1 MKKFVDIYK
10 NFVFGK
16 DETFDVQK
24 KIFLLI
30 THISIIIGT
39 VGVIVDIILELG
51 FFLTIITI
59 LTVLLLLIFHIKVR
73 KTQLDFKYSLGFF
86 LISIFIFPVL
96 WFYNGGYNGNNII
109 LIFVYFIVVITILPA
124 NLRLTSFIVY
134 ALMISTLT
142 IINYYY
148 PHLITSYESESQRFI
163 DLILGYS
170 MYLILAYSIQNT
182 IVKNYESD
190 REKINIQ
197 NDQLNTLV
205 EKLNDANIKLER
217 SFKNVEELNAS
228 KDRFIT
234 VLSHDLRSPFQGL
247 LGITKILESEYDS
260 FNDKEKRFYITQ
272 VNNSV
277 EKLYSFLEKLLLWG
291 RVQKNAVKL
300 NYDSTVLK
308 ELLTQ
313 TVSQLSESAANK
325 KISIEILCT
334 DLLTGVLDKEMIS
347 IVLRNLVSNAI
358 KFSTVGGKILVSA
371 ILDGDHIKISVT
383 DYGVGIS
390 EEILPKLF
398 RLGDNVSTVGTDGEQ
413 GSGMGLILCN
423 EIMKKHNGEI
433 SVQSKEGRGS
443 TFTVQIPQYKN

>member
-16 DETFDVQK
+16 DETFNVQK
-24 KIFLLI
+24 RIFLLI
-30 THISIIIGT
+30 THISILIGT
-39 VGVIVDIILELG
+39 VGAIVDIILNLG
-51 FFLTIITI
+51 FFLTTITI

-73 KTQLDFKYSLGFF
+73 KTQVDLKYSLGFF
-86 LISIFIFPVL
+86 LISIFVFPIL

-124 NLRLTSFIVY
+124 NLRFVSFIVY

-170 MYLILAYSIQNT
+170 MYLILAYSIQDT
-182 IVKNYESD
+182 IVKNYELD

-197 NDQLNTLV
+197 NDQLNALV
-205 EKLNDANIKLER
+205 EKLNEANIKFEHSL
-217 SFKNVEELNAS
+217 KNVEELNAS

-277 EKLYSFLEKLLLWG
+277 EKIYSFLEELLLWG
-291 RVQKNAVKL
+291 RIQKNAVKL
-300 NYDSTVLK
+300 AYESTVVR
-308 ELLTQ
+308 ELITQ

-325 KISIEILCT
+325 KISIEIICT
-334 DLLTGVLDKEMIS
+334 DLLTAVLDKEMIS
-347 IVLRNLVSNAI
+347 IVLRNLISNAI
-358 KFSTVGGKILVSA
+358 KFSTLGGKILVST
-371 ILDGDHIKISVT
+371 IIDGDHIKISVT

-398 RLGDNVSTVGTDGEQ
+398 KLDDNVSTVGTDGEQ

-423 EIMKKHNGEI
+423 DIIKKHNGEI

-443 TFTVQIPQYKN
+443 TFTIRIPQYKI

>member
-16 DETFDVQK
+16 DETFNVQK
-24 KIFLLI
+24 RIFLLI
-30 THISIIIGT
+30 THISILIGT
-39 VGVIVDIILELG
+39 VGAIVDIILNLG
-51 FFLTIITI
+51 FFLTTITI

-73 KTQLDFKYSLGFF
+73 KTQVDLKYSLGFF
-86 LISIFIFPVL
+86 LISIFVFPIL

-124 NLRLTSFIVY
+124 NLRFVSFIVY

-170 MYLILAYSIQNT
+170 MYLILAYSIQDT
-182 IVKNYESD
+182 IVKNYELD

-197 NDQLNTLV
+197 NDQLNALV
-205 EKLNDANIKLER
+205 EKLNEANIKFEHSL
-217 SFKNVEELNAS
+217 KNVEELNAS

-277 EKLYSFLEKLLLWG
+277 EKIYSFLEELLLWG
-291 RVQKNAVKL
+291 RIQKNAVKL
-300 NYDSTVLK
+300 AYESTVVR
-308 ELLTQ
+308 ELITQ

-325 KISIEILCT
+325 KISIEIICT
-334 DLLTGVLDKEMIS
+334 DLLKAVLDKEMIS
-347 IVLRNLVSNAI
+347 IVLRNLISNAI
-358 KFSTVGGKILVSA
+358 KFSTLGGKILVST
-371 ILDGDHIKISVT
+371 IIDGDHIKISVT

-398 RLGDNVSTVGTDGEQ
+398 RLDDNVSTVGTDGEQ

-423 EIMKKHNGEI
+423 DIMKKHNGEI

-443 TFTVQIPQYKN
+443 TFTIRIPQYKI